1 MRVALLAIFVSLVP
15 LASGCGG
22 TSSETPWPHEPEG
35 KTLGPA
41 GESGPAEND
50 DTSARSKDDD
60 TGTRAKD
67 DDTGARAKDDDTG
80 ARAKDDDAK
89 QNAAEP

>member
-41 GESGPAEND
+41 GESGPAE
-50 DTSARSKDDD
+50 
-60 TGTRAKD
+60 
-67 DDTGARAKDDDTG
+67 DDTG

-89 QNAAEP
+89 QNAVEP